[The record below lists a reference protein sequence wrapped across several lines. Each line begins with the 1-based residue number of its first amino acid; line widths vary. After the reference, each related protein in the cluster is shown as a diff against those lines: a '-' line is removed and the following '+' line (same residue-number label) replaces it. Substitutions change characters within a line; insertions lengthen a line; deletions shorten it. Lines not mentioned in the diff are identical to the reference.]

1 MTNET
6 EERPGASQ
14 EPEEETPA
22 PGVMPAGQAAAGEDQ
37 PAEPAEEEPAEAAE
51 EQPDEPAEEQP
62 AEAPVEG
69 QQSDIGSGTISLL
82 DLMAEEEAARE
93 SKPRPEPPAD
103 PDEATPTAMPI
114 PTDPPRLQRAPPLP
128 PISRDK
134 TLPARPPELDENA
147 TRVDPGLAF
156 PGSTDP
162 RFARRPPEPRSRQPT
177 QRPARR
183 GRPVQE
189 RQTARHQLPARAP
202 VREPSRRPPPPPPRV
217 IPARGTYPPPAPA
230 ARRRSTGS
238 CFLRLVLLGLL
249 ATIVAFALAGVAA
262 VIGYTAIARDL
273 PDVAELERQVSDFET
288 ALIFDRE
295 GNQLYSLSDP
305 SMGSRTYVTLD
316 QISPHLINATI
327 ATEDSRFYTN
337 PGFDPIGI
345 ARAITQA
352 ALERE
357 IVSGASTITQQL
369 VRASLLDE
377 DERAQITF
385 RRKVREIILAE
396 ELSRK
401 VDKDKI
407 LELYLNEIFYGNF
420 AYGIEAA
427 ARTYFGKPASDLEL
441 HEASLLAGLPQ
452 APALWDPYTAPEL
465 ALARQSQVLGLM
477 VEENYIT
484 FQEAEQAMAIS
495 AEVIRNL
502 RPPERRIENPHFVFA
517 MLQQLEELLGA
528 QSLYAGGLRIY
539 TTLDP
544 AAQQI
549 ALAAVAEHRDLIYA
563 SGANNA
569 ALVAIRPDTGE
580 VLAMVGSLDYRNEEI
595 RGQVNMALAPRQPG
609 SSIKPLVYAAAMA
622 EGWSPATLIWDVETE
637 FPDGANPPYVP
648 KNFDDEF
655 HGPVRLRP
663 ALGNSYNIPA
673 VKALEYVGVC
683 RFLQFLP
690 RVGINLV
697 DEGCLDAGTPRD
709 YGLALAL
716 GGGGVSPL
724 RLTAA
729 FAALANEGHYVTPS
743 TILRIENRRGELLFE
758 NVLPERAVPAERAI
772 APAHAYLLADILAD
786 NEARQPEFGVNN
798 NLVIPGHQVA
808 AKTGTSGTTRFD
820 VRDGW
825 TLGFTPQIA
834 AGVWVGN
841 TDPEPVAEGMSGYR
855 MASPIW
861 NAFMTRYLAGEPA
874 AGFVQPNSVIALEIC
889 ATSGTR
895 PGPDCERTIAEYFAV
910 DQPPPPAEDDFI
922 QRLPVDL
929 WTGLRANEFCTEDVY
944 EAGFVNLRV
953 SGRDDVVPREL
964 RNARAWVEETAAGR
978 AWADALSVPVPLRL
992 PPDEECTPATERP
1005 LAAITH
1011 PVAGSQL
1018 LGDVPIFGSAQAPN
1032 FAGYILDFGFS
1043 HDPGGWAPADE
1054 PRAVPVSNGQLGLW
1068 QTSRTSYA
1076 GPITLRLTVFGP
1088 DNPYTEGEDR
1098 VTAEARVLLELQQ
1111 PTPTPTPTSTATP
1124 TPTPTAT
1131 PTTTATPT
1139 STIAPT
1145 ETPTITLTPTPTAT
1159 AEPEATETPSPTSE
1173 SPNP

>member
-1 MTNET
+1 MTDDPEQQ
-6 EERPGASQ
+6 PAASQ
-14 EPEEETPA
+14 EPEDEAPA
-22 PGVMPAGQAAAGEDQ
+22 PEEAPTQPPVARCEATGETVG
-37 PAEPAEEEPAEAAE
+37 
-51 EQPDEPAEEQP
+51 EQPGKPEDDEPQP
-62 AEAPVEG
+62 DLG
-69 QQSDIGSGTISLL
+69 GGTISLL
-82 DLMAEEEAARE
+82 DLMAEEAEARE
-93 SKPRPEPPAD
+93 TRPRPAPPAG
-103 PDEATPTAMPI
+103 DEDATPTGMPI
-114 PTDPPRLQRAPPLP
+114 PTDIPRPLRAPPLP
-128 PISRDK
+128 PISQDK

-162 RFARRPPEPRSRQPT
+162 RFARRPPPPRQRPPEQP
-177 QRPARR
+177 PARR

-189 RQTARHQLPARAP
+189 RQTARHQLPTRAP
-202 VREPSRRPPPPPPRV
+202 LREPARRPPPPPRV
-217 IPARGTYPPPAPA
+217 IPAGGAYPPPAPA
-230 ARRRSTGS
+230 ARRRNTGA

-249 ATIVAFALAGVAA
+249 ALVAGIALASVGA
-262 VIGYTAIARDL
+262 VLGYTAIARDL
-273 PDVAELERQVSDFET
+273 PDVAELESRVSNFET

-295 GNQLYSLSDP
+295 GNQLFSLSDP
-305 SMGSRTYVTLD
+305 DMGSRTYVTLD

-327 ATEDSRFYTN
+327 ATEDSRFYSN

-377 DERAQITF
+377 EERTQITF

-396 ELSRK
+396 ELTRK
-401 VDKDKI
+401 VGKDKV
-407 LELYLNEIFYGNF
+407 LELYLNEVFYGNY

-427 ARTYFGKPASDLEL
+427 SRTYSGKAALELEL

-465 ALARQSQVLGLM
+465 ALGRQSQVLGLM
-477 VEENYIT
+477 VQEGYIT
-484 FQEAEQAMAIS
+484 TAEADQAMAIS
-495 AEVIRNL
+495 AEVVRNL
-502 RPPERRIENPHFVFA
+502 RPPERRIEHPHFVFT

-528 QSLYAGGLRIY
+528 QSLYAGGLRVY

-544 AAQQI
+544 GAQQI
-549 ALAAVAEHRDLIYA
+549 AVAAVSEHRELIRS

-569 ALVAIRPDTGE
+569 ALVAIRPETGE
-580 VLAMVGSLDYRNEEI
+580 VLALVGSLDYRDEAI

-622 EGWSPATLIWDVETE
+622 EGWTPATLIWDVETA

-683 RFLQFLP
+683 NFLAFLP
-690 RVGINLV
+690 RVGIELV
-697 DEGCLDAGTPRD
+697 DEGCQTVGAPRD

-716 GGGGVSPL
+716 GGGDVSPL

-729 FAALANEGHYVTPS
+729 FAALANEGHYVAPS

-758 NVLPERAVPAERAI
+758 YTPPQRAVPTERAVS
-772 APAHAYLLADILAD
+772 PAHAFLLAHILSD
-786 NEARQPEFGVNN
+786 NEARQPEFGLNN
-798 NLVIPGHQVA
+798 TLVIPGHQVA
-808 AKTGTSGTTRFD
+808 AKTGTSGTNRFD

-825 TLGFTPQIA
+825 TLGFTPQLA

-841 TDPEPVAEGMSGYR
+841 TDPDPVGEGMSGYR

-861 NAFMTRYLAGEPA
+861 NTFMTRYLAGQQT
-874 AGFVQPNSVIALEIC
+874 AGFVQPNSVIPMEIC

-895 PGPDCERTIAEYFAV
+895 PGPGCERRVTEYFAV
-910 DQPPPPAEDDFI
+910 DQVPPPAEDDFI
-922 QRLPVDL
+922 QRVPIDL
-929 WTGLRANEFCTEDVY
+929 WTGLRANDFCGEAVY

-964 RNARAWVEETAAGR
+964 RNARTWVEETAAGR
-978 AWADALSVPVPLRL
+978 AWAEALSVPVPLRL
-992 PPDEECTPATERP
+992 PPDDECTPATERP
-1005 LAAITH
+1005 VAAITH

-1018 LGDVPIFGSAQAPN
+1018 LGDVPIFGSALAPN

-1054 PRAVPVSNGQLGLW
+1054 PRTVPVSNGQLGIW
-1068 QTSRTSYA
+1068 QTERTSYA
-1076 GPITLRLTVFGP
+1076 GPITLRLTVYGP

-1111 PTPTPTPTSTATP
+1111 PTATPTPTSTATP
-1124 TPTPTAT
+1124 TATATAT

-1139 STIAPT
+1139 STPTVTLTPTDAPTATPTTEPAPT
-1145 ETPTITLTPTPTAT
+1145 ETPTA
-1159 AEPEATETPSPTSE
+1159 TSE

>member
-1 MTNET
+1 MTNDT
-6 EERPGASQ
+6 EERPAASQ
-14 EPEEETPA
+14 EPEGETPA
-22 PGVMPAGQAAAGEDQ
+22 PGAAQAGPATAPDDQ
-37 PAEPAEEEPAEAAE
+37 PAEAAGDQPAEGVDEQPAEATGDK
-51 EQPDEPAEEQP
+51 PGEPAEEQP
-62 AEAPVEG
+62 PEAPAEG
-69 QQSDIGSGTISLL
+69 QEPAIGSGTISLL
-82 DLMAEEEAARE
+82 DLMAEEEAARAT
-93 SKPRPEPPAD
+93 KPRPEPPAD

-114 PTDPPRLQRAPPLP
+114 PTDPPRLRRARPLP

-134 TLPARPPELDENA
+134 TLPARPPELDDNA

-162 RFARRPPEPRSRQPT
+162 RFARRPPEPPSRQPT
-177 QRPARR
+177 RQPARR

-202 VREPSRRPPPPPPRV
+202 VREPARRPPPPPRV
-217 IPARGTYPPPAPA
+217 VPARGEYPPPAPA

-249 ATIVAFALAGVAA
+249 ATIVAFALASVAA

-345 ARAITQA
+345 GRAITQA

-377 DERAQITF
+377 DERAQVTF

-401 VDKDKI
+401 VEKDKI

-477 VEENYIT
+477 VEENYAS

-495 AEVIRNL
+495 ADVIRNL
-502 RPPERRIENPHFVFA
+502 RPPERRIEHPHFVFA
-517 MLQQLEELLGA
+517 MLQELEELLGA

-549 ALAAVAEHRDLIYA
+549 ALGAVAEHRDLIHA

-569 ALVAIRPDTGE
+569 ALVAIRPETGE

-622 EGWSPATLIWDVETE
+622 DGWTPATLIWDVETE

-655 HGPVRLRP
+655 HGPVRVRP

-683 RFLQFLP
+683 NFLQF
-690 RVGINLV
+690 
-697 DEGCLDAGTPRD
+697 C
-709 YGLALAL
+709 
-716 GGGGVSPL
+716 
-724 RLTAA
+724 
-729 FAALANEGHYVTPS
+729 
-743 TILRIENRRGELLFE
+743 
-758 NVLPERAVPAERAI
+758 PE
-772 APAHAYLLADILAD
+772 
-786 NEARQPEFGVNN
+786 
-798 NLVIPGHQVA
+798 
-808 AKTGTSGTTRFD
+808 
-820 VRDGW
+820 
-825 TLGFTPQIA
+825 
-834 AGVWVGN
+834 
-841 TDPEPVAEGMSGYR
+841 
-855 MASPIW
+855 
-861 NAFMTRYLAGEPA
+861 
-874 AGFVQPNSVIALEIC
+874 
-889 ATSGTR
+889 
-895 PGPDCERTIAEYFAV
+895 
-910 DQPPPPAEDDFI
+910 
-922 QRLPVDL
+922 
-929 WTGLRANEFCTEDVY
+929 
-944 EAGFVNLRV
+944 
-953 SGRDDVVPREL
+953 
-964 RNARAWVEETAAGR
+964 
-978 AWADALSVPVPLRL
+978 
-992 PPDEECTPATERP
+992 
-1005 LAAITH
+1005 
-1011 PVAGSQL
+1011 
-1018 LGDVPIFGSAQAPN
+1018 
-1032 FAGYILDFGFS
+1032 
-1043 HDPGGWAPADE
+1043 
-1054 PRAVPVSNGQLGLW
+1054 
-1068 QTSRTSYA
+1068 
-1076 GPITLRLTVFGP
+1076 
-1088 DNPYTEGEDR
+1088 
-1098 VTAEARVLLELQQ
+1098 
-1111 PTPTPTPTSTATP
+1111 
-1124 TPTPTAT
+1124 
-1131 PTTTATPT
+1131 
-1139 STIAPT
+1139 
-1145 ETPTITLTPTPTAT
+1145 
-1159 AEPEATETPSPTSE
+1159 
-1173 SPNP
+1173 

>member
-1 MTNET
+1 MTDDPELRPASSPEPEDEEPAPQDAPTHPPATPDEPNEAADA
-6 EERPGASQ
+6 RQG
-14 EPEEETPA
+14 EPEEEEA
-22 PGVMPAGQAAAGEDQ
+22 QPGL
-37 PAEPAEEEPAEAAE
+37 
-51 EQPDEPAEEQP
+51 
-62 AEAPVEG
+62 
-69 QQSDIGSGTISLL
+69 GSGTISLL
-82 DLMAEEEAARE
+82 DLMAEDAEARAGR
-93 SKPRPEPPAD
+93 PRPAPPAG
-103 PDEATPTAMPI
+103 DEDATPTAMPI
-114 PTDPPRLQRAPPLP
+114 PTDRPRPLRAPPLP
-128 PISRDK
+128 PISQDK

-162 RFARRPPEPRSRQPT
+162 RFARRPPPP
-177 QRPARR
+177 RR
-183 GRPVQE
+183 GRPTPE
-189 RQTARHQLPARAP
+189 RQTARHQLPTQAPLRAP
-202 VREPSRRPPPPPPRV
+202 ARRPAPPPPRV
-217 IPARGTYPPPAPA
+217 TPARNAHPAATPPASN
-230 ARRRSTGS
+230 RRSGA

-249 ATIVAFALAGVAA
+249 ALVVGVALAGVAA
-262 VIGYTAIARDL
+262 VLGYTVIARDL
-273 PDVAELERQVSDFET
+273 PAVEELERRVSTFET

-305 SMGSRTYVTLD
+305 NTGSRSYVTLD
-316 QISPHLINATI
+316 EISPHLINATI
-327 ATEDSRFYTN
+327 ATEDSRFYSN

-377 DERAQITF
+377 EERTEITF

-396 ELSRK
+396 ELTRK
-401 VDKDKI
+401 VGKDKV
-407 LELYLNEIFYGNF
+407 LELYLNEIFYGNY

-427 ARTYFGKPASDLEL
+427 SRTYFGKPALELEL

-452 APALWDPYTAPEL
+452 APAQWDPYTAPEL
-465 ALARQSQVLGLM
+465 ALGRQSQVLGLM
-477 VEENYIT
+477 AQEGYIT
-484 FQEAEQAMAIS
+484 AAEAEQAMALA
-495 AEVIRNL
+495 AEVVRNL
-502 RPPERRIENPHFVFA
+502 RPPERRIEHPHFVFT

-528 QSLYAGGLRIY
+528 QSLYAGGLRVY

-544 AAQQI
+544 GIQQI
-549 ALAAVAEHRDLIYA
+549 ALAAVSEHRDLIHSA
-563 SGANNA
+563 GANNA
-569 ALVAIRPDTGE
+569 ALVAIRPESGE
-580 VLAMVGSLDYRNEEI
+580 VLALVGSLDYRDEAI

-609 SSIKPLVYAAAMA
+609 SSLKPLVYAAAMA
-622 EGWSPATLIWDVETE
+622 QGWTPATLIWDVETA

-648 KNFDDEF
+648 KNFDDQF

-683 RFLQFLP
+683 NFLQFLP
-690 RVGINLV
+690 RVGIELV
-697 DEGCLDAGTPRD
+697 DEGCQTGGAPRD

-716 GGGGVSPL
+716 GGGEISPL

-729 FAALANEGHYVTPS
+729 FAALANEGHYVAPS
-743 TILRIENRRGELLFE
+743 TILRIENRSGELLFE
-758 NVLPERAVPAERAI
+758 HTPPARAIPAERAI
-772 APAHAYLLADILAD
+772 LPAHAFLLAHILAD
-786 NEARQPEFGVNN
+786 DAARQEEFGLNSA
-798 NLVIPGHQVA
+798 LVIPGHQVA

-841 TDPEPVAEGMSGYR
+841 TDPQPVGEGMSGYR

-861 NAFMTRYLAGEPA
+861 NTFMTRYLADQPA
-874 AGFVQPNSVIALEIC
+874 LSFVQPNSVIPMEIC
-889 ATSGTR
+889 ATSGAR
-895 PGPDCERTIAEYFAV
+895 PGPDCERRITEYFAI
-910 DQPPPPAEDDFI
+910 DQAPPPAEEDFI
-922 QRLPVDL
+922 QRIPIDL
-929 WTGLRANEFCTEDVY
+929 WTGVRANDFCNEAVY

-964 RNARAWVEETAAGR
+964 RDARAWVEETAAGR
-978 AWADALSVPVPLRL
+978 AWAEALSVPVPLRL
-992 PPDEECTPATERP
+992 PPADECTPATERP
-1005 LAAITH
+1005 VATITH
-1011 PVAGSQL
+1011 PVAGSLL
-1018 LGDVPIFGSAQAPN
+1018 LGDVPIFGSALAPN

-1043 HDPGGWAPADE
+1043 HNPGGWAPADD
-1054 PRAVPVSNGQLGLW
+1054 PRAAPVNNAQLGIW
-1068 QTSRTSYA
+1068 QTERTSYT

-1111 PTPTPTPTSTATP
+1111 PTATPTPTSTATA
-1124 TPTPTAT
+1124 TATATAT
-1131 PTTTATPT
+1131 PTTTGTPT
-1139 STIAPT
+1139 M
-1145 ETPTITLTPTPTAT
+1145 TPTITLTPTEAATAT
-1159 AEPEATETPSPTSE
+1159 ATPEPTATETPTATSE